1 MTFGQL
7 QYILEIYRTGSVSK
21 AAENLFVT
29 RPGVSLS
36 LRNLETELGY
46 PIFVRTQ
53 QGLVPSPQGELVL
66 EYASRIC
73 ETRDLINEI
82 GKGRKTRM
90 EVAYVPYTPV
100 QTAILRFLK
109 EHRDHRDVAF
119 SFKTSYTDPLKKL
132 AFFELDAVVSARF
145 ETYNETMNE
154 RMTRRNLVWKE
165 LRKIP
170 VAIVIGPEHRLYSK
184 KELCPRDFDQEVLLE
199 TPGMNL
205 SKCTFLKE
213 HIRLDP
219 THAIVTNNSSLKNEM
234 LAQGLGF
241 TIQKMPSE
249 RSISR
254 YGFRCIP
261 IEGVFQRLLVA
272 TNPMRPLRPEAERF
286 LQILEEEV
294 DLYVDPISEEK

>member
-1 MTFGQL
+1 
-7 QYILEIYRTGSVSK
+7 
-21 AAENLFVT
+21 
-29 RPGVSLS
+29 
-36 LRNLETELGY
+36 
-46 PIFVRTQ
+46 
-53 QGLVPSPQGELVL
+53 
-66 EYASRIC
+66 
-73 ETRDLINEI
+73 
-82 GKGRKTRM
+82 
-90 EVAYVPYTPV
+90 
-100 QTAILRFLK
+100 
-109 EHRDHRDVAF
+109 
-119 SFKTSYTDPLKKL
+119 
-132 AFFELDAVVSARF
+132 VVSARF

-170 VAIVIGPEHRLYSK
+170 VVIVIGPGHRLYSK

-213 HIRLDP
+213 HIRLDS

-272 TNPMRPLRPEAERF
+272 TNPLRPLRPEAERF